1 MTQFKRG
8 YKAEELE
15 SKICSGV
22 GSHDMCDIGLPL
34 KLGSSVNDSFILIH
48 QMVVLLQ
55 FVDQFKININSGS
68 IRQTR
73 RRFKRFS
80 LTFLSETGI
89 SLAYV
94 KEYVFTKFGSFY
106 ALCNG
111 IIGIICLNRIHRL

>member
-1 MTQFKRG
+1 LTQFKRG

-55 FVDQFKININSGS
+55 FVDQFKININSGVYSTDSAS
-68 IRQTR
+68 IQKVHFCPKLVYHLHMR
-73 RRFKRFS
+73 RS
-80 LTFLSETGI
+80 MFL
-89 SLAYV
+89 LNL
-94 KEYVFTKFGSFY
+94 KFLRPLQWNY
-106 ALCNG
+106 RNNMLE
-111 IIGIICLNRIHRL
+111 